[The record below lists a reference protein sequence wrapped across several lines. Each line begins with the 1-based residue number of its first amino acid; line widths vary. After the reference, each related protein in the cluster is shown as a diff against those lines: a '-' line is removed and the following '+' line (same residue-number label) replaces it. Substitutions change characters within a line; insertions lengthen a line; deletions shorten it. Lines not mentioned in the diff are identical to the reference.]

1 MIQYDYGAPR
11 YGAGVFR
18 EELWATIKTVI
29 QYLFLYCLTIYAV
42 HLYSYVGT
50 WMILLLIIALVA
62 TLAAYIF
69 VPSGD
74 REGTLA
80 DIRRNLFLYDIVAIG
95 GYYLISNWASID
107 GSVLG
112 VSFGLASG
120 TVMGN
125 TIAGYLPV
133 MLQITIIITPIT
145 HVFYEIKRIMTYHKK
160 GYGGVTKRQRM
171 EQLQRNVVK

>member
-1 MIQYDYGAPR
+1 MSQFNYDAPR
-11 YGAGVFR
+11 FSAGVLR
-18 EELWATIKTVI
+18 LELWDTIKTIV
-29 QYLFLYCLTIYAV
+29 QYLFLFCVTVYAV

-50 WMILLLIIALVA
+50 WMIKLIVAALIV
-62 TLAAYIF
+62 TLAAYIL

-95 GYYLISNWASID
+95 GFYLISNLASID
-107 GSVLG
+107 GSLLG

-120 TVMGN
+120 TVMNN
-125 TIAGYLPV
+125 TVAGYLPV
-133 MLQITIIITPIT
+133 ILQMVIIVTPIT
-145 HVFYEIKRIMTYHKK
+145 HIFYEIKRIMTYHKK

-171 EQLQRNVVK
+171 EQLQRNIVK